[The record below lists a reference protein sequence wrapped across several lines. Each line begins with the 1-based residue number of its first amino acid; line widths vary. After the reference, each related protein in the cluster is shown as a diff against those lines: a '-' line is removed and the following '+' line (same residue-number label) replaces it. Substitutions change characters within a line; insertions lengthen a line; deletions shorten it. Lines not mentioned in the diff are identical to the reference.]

1 MAEVENYT
9 YVVVGGGI
17 AGVTCAE
24 HLYILHPEERTL
36 VITASALIKA
46 VTNVLPLTKTLDAF
60 DVEERNAE
68 YLENQC
74 PNVTALLSEMLWKGS
89 MQKNS
94 VFTYLQAKN
103 SNTKSYAF
111 AQERFP
117 KS

>member
-1 MAEVENYT
+1 M
-9 YVVVGGGI
+9 
-17 AGVTCAE
+17 
-24 HLYILHPEERTL
+24 YILHPEERTL

-74 PNVTALLSEMLWKGS
+74 PNVTVIRDAVERLDAKE
-89 MQKNS
+89 
-94 VFTYLQAKN
+94 QAKN

-111 AQERFP
+111 APERFP

>member
-74 PNVTALLSEMLWKGS
+74 PNVTVIRDAVERLDAKE
-89 MQKNS
+89 QCD
-94 VFTYLQAKN
+94 FTYPQAKN

-111 AQERFP
+111 APERFP